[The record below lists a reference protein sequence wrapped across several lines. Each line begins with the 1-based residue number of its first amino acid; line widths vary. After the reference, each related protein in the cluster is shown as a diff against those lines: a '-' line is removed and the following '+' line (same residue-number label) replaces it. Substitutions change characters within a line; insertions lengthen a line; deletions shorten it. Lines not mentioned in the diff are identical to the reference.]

1 MSLNFDTGAEVDA
14 EVFASVNR
22 TNVKILTLLSLNSI
36 HLMEMICRAEKVSA
50 KGFPPDR
57 NVHTCELLPG
67 ALKSLMRFEQHLM
80 HIFGSKLTVLL
91 SCELHAWVTS
101 IVCVTTLRTS
111 TRACETSA
119 CKEKEGC
126 IKHYFMEM
134 TPESGTRFGCRHDVI
149 NGGWDGGGT
158 RPSLSPTMAHN
169 AKCDVKALSVTQ
181 ECLQG

>member
-1 MSLNFDTGAEVDA
+1 MSYAACNICWPSQSANLPFT
-14 EVFASVNR
+14 
-22 TNVKILTLLSLNSI
+22 NSI
-36 HLMEMICRAEKVSA
+36 FGGELMV
-50 KGFPPDR
+50 P
-57 NVHTCELLPG
+57 LLC
-67 ALKSLMRFEQHLM
+67 K
-80 HIFGSKLTVLL
+80 
-91 SCELHAWVTS
+91 LHAWVTS

-111 TRACETSA
+111 MHACKTSA

-134 TPESGTRFGCRHDVI
+134 MLESGTRFGCRHDVI

-158 RPSLSPTMAHN
+158 RPSLSPTRAHN